1 MHSEY
6 TKADLFT
13 APQNY
18 ILVHCISADFRL
30 GAGIAVK
37 FRQMGVKNE
46 LERLYNRNV
55 SYLDLWRE
63 DKHGTCLF
71 TEVGRPVY
79 NLVTKERYYHK
90 PTYTSLE
97 QSLWDLK
104 RQHFQKNETLKL
116 AMPKIGCGL
125 DKLDWEEVENII
137 KEVFK
142 DTNTE
147 ITVYYL

>member
-1 MHSEY
+1 MHIQY
-6 TKADLFT
+6 AKADLFT
-13 APQNY
+13 APQDY
-18 ILVHCISADFRL
+18 ILAHCISADFRL

-37 FRQMGVKNE
+37 FKQMGVKNE

-55 SYLDLWRE
+55 SYLDIWRE

-97 QSLWDLK
+97 QSLWDLR
-104 RQHFQKNETLKL
+104 RQHFQKSETLKL

-125 DKLDWEEVENII
+125 DNLRWEQVEDIVI
-137 KEVFK
+137 EVFK
-142 DTNTE
+142 GTDTE
-147 ITVYYL
+147 IAVYYL